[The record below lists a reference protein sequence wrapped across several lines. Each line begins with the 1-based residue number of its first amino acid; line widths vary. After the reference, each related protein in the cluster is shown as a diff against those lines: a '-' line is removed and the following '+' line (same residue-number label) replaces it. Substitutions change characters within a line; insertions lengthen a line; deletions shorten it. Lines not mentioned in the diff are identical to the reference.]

1 MANIRE
7 TFTLEQVKSVRIH
20 FFLINTTLSTWEF
33 ETKRF
38 LLDAVLDPSSSPSP
52 LKIILNNLMIVTH
65 IEKYRMREK
74 EKTRLVFYRSLG
86 MIHIGPHPHK
96 AWTGEGRKRGS

>member
-1 MANIRE
+1 
-7 TFTLEQVKSVRIH
+7 
-20 FFLINTTLSTWEF
+20 
-33 ETKRF
+33 
-38 LLDAVLDPSSSPSP
+38 
-52 LKIILNNLMIVTH
+52 MIVTH

-96 AWTGEGRKRGS
+96 A